1 MWKCIWQPFL
11 AVLFSNILLAQ
22 EKFHIDFERSGG
34 FAGITTKIDIDSN
47 SLPPDEVEKL
57 EQLINDSGFF
67 EFDKNDSVQVGLPD
81 QFRYE
86 LTIKY
91 KNERQT
97 IELSDA
103 TIPESFRPLINYLNQ
118 KARLKR

>member
-47 SLPPDEVEKL
+47 SLPPYEVEKL